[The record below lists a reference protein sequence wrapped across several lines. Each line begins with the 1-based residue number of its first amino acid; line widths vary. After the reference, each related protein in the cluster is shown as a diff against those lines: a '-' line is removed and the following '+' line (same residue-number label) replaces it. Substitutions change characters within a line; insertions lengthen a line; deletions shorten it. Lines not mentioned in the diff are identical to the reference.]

1 MRKEAKECIKY
12 YLKNIKSDEYKKQKE
27 KSDIEGKKN
36 HQNISKKKSQNG
48 KAEQIIMRIQ

>member
-12 YLKNIKSDEYKKQKE
+12 YLKNIKSDEYKKQK
-27 KSDIEGKKN
+27 KKAILKGKRIIE
-36 HQNISKKKSQNG
+36 NISKKKSQNG

>member
-27 KSDIEGKKN
+27 KSDIEGKK
-36 HQNISKKKSQNG
+36 KSQNG